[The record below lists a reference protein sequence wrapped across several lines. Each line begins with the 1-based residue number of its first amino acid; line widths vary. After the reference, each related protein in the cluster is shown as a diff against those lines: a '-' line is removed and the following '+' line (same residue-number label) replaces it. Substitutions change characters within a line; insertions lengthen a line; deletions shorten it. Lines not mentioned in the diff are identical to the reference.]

1 MAVHPTADAR
11 ALIARSVL
19 WGLQILE
26 RVKICCE
33 ELISIMTKEELKCFV
48 ALIDLVL
55 RQSETQ
61 SSIAKSL
68 LKRFETIDSLQQ
80 MKSELAGPTDQEVRK
95 ELCNRIQALENEAF
109 EENSE
114 LFLHL
119 GDAIARG
126 ESASEQVEAIVA
138 RLKKDLEE

>member
-1 MAVHPTADAR
+1 
-11 ALIARSVL
+11 
-19 WGLQILE
+19 
-26 RVKICCE
+26 
-33 ELISIMTKEELKCFV
+33 
-48 ALIDLVL
+48 
-55 RQSETQ
+55 
-61 SSIAKSL
+61 

-80 MKSELAGPTDQEVRK
+80 MKSELAGPTDQEARK
-95 ELCNRIQALENEAF
+95 ELCNRIQTLENEAI